1 MIHNLSQHNSIIG
14 NYIAEL
20 RDENVQKD
28 PMRFRLNLSR
38 LASLMGYEVSKK
50 LHVTSKNVTTPLGQA
65 EVNIVEEMPVL
76 ATILRAGLAMHE
88 GLLHV
93 FDRSESAF
101 VSAYRKHA
109 SAEEFSIRV
118 EYQAAPNLT
127 NRTIIMSDP
136 MLATGASMVSVYK
149 SLLSNGNPL
158 KIYILAA
165 VASKDALDYVRLHLP
180 QNTEFFVG
188 AIDEELTAHSYIVP
202 GLGDAGDLA
211 YGSKL

>member
-1 MIHNLSQHNSIIG
+1 MIHNLSQQNSIIG
-14 NYIAEL
+14 NFISEL
-20 RDENVQKD
+20 RDEKIQKD
-28 PMRFRLNLSR
+28 PMRFRMNLSR
-38 LASLMGYEVSKK
+38 LATMMGYEVSKK
-50 LHVTSKNVTTPLGQA
+50 LHYVAQTVTTPLGQA

-76 ATILRAGLAMHE
+76 ATILRAGLAMHD

-101 VSAYRKHA
+101 ISAYRKHA
-109 SAEEFSIRV
+109 SEEEFSIRV

-127 NRTIIMSDP
+127 NKTVIISDP

-149 SLLSNGNPL
+149 SLLTNGNPL

-165 VASKDALDYVRLHLP
+165 VASKDAIDYIRLHLP

-211 YGSKL
+211 FGEKL

>member
-50 LHVTSKNVTTPLGQA
+50 LHVTPKNVTTPLGQA

-127 NRTIIMSDP
+127 NKTVIISDP

>member
-65 EVNIVEEMPVL
+65 EVNVVEEMPVL

-127 NRTIIMSDP
+127 NKTVIISDP

>member
-65 EVNIVEEMPVL
+65 EVNVVEEMPVL

-127 NRTIIMSDP
+127 NRTIIISDP

>member
-50 LHVTSKNVTTPLGQA
+50 LHVTPKNVTTPLGQA

-127 NRTIIMSDP
+127 NKTVIISDP

-149 SLLSNGNPL
+149 SLLLNGNPL

>member
-50 LHVTSKNVTTPLGQA
+50 LHVTTKNVTTPLGQA
-65 EVNIVEEMPVL
+65 EVNVVEEMPVL

-109 SAEEFSIRV
+109 SAKEFSIRV

-127 NRTIIMSDP
+127 NRTMIISDP

-149 SLLSNGNPL
+149 SLLLNGNPL

-165 VASKDALDYVRLHLP
+165 VASKDALDYIRLHLP

>member
-50 LHVTSKNVTTPLGQA
+50 LHVTSKIVTTPLGQA
-65 EVNIVEEMPVL
+65 EVNVVEEMPVL

-127 NRTIIMSDP
+127 NKTVIISDP

>member
-20 RDENVQKD
+20 RDENIQKD

-50 LHVTSKNVTTPLGQA
+50 LHITSKNVTTPLGQA

-101 VSAYRKHA
+101 VSAYRKHS

-127 NRTIIMSDP
+127 NRTIIISDP

-149 SLLSNGNPL
+149 SLLLNGNPL